1 MEEFA
6 ELLVPV
12 THPEHQVVERLVQH
26 LAQRNKD
33 IPEVS
38 DVSWNVHV
46 VRSPIVNAF
55 CLPVSDEPSDVE
67 LQIFVLCH
75 ADTFQHP

>member
-1 MEEFA
+1 MLKCVCVLQYMEEFA

-12 THPEHQVVERLVQH
+12 TDPRHQVVERLVQH

-46 VRSPIVNAF
+46 VQSPNVNAF
-55 CLPVSDEPSDVE
+55 VLPVSNRKPLD
-67 LQIFVLCH
+67 LFLL
-75 ADTFQHP
+75 